1 MAKRERVQQA
11 RRQAQRRRWIQG
23 GVAALV
29 VLVAV
34 GAALYFNRPP
44 AAEGFYRTSTPTE
57 VADIISSGQSALA
70 YFHSPT

>member
-44 AAEGFYRTSTPTE
+44 SAEGFYRTSTPTE
-57 VADIISSGQSALA
+57 VADIISSGQSALV